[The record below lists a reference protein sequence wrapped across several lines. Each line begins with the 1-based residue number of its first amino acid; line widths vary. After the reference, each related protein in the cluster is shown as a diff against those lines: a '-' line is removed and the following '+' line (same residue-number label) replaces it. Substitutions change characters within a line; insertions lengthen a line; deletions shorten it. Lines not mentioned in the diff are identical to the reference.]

1 MIFQYCLS
9 GEGCVLFRRILDNSF
24 ISTGM
29 ETRRNEFEV
38 TTREFI
44 SLRIKYWNRLE
55 EFVVLG
61 LMHLYR
67 RICGSRAYAF
77 IHLWEMGMKQKR

>member
-1 MIFQYCLS
+1 MIFQYCLTD
-9 GEGCVLFRRILDNSF
+9 EGCVLFRRILDNSF

-44 SLRIKYWNRLE
+44 SLCIKYWNRLE

-61 LMHLYR
+61 LMHLYIR
-67 RICGSRAYAF
+67 GR
-77 IHLWEMGMKQKR
+77 WE